1 MELKKKTFVLIIV
14 FLGILFLAF
23 TWKLVYKHMYINS
36 YKDIVLEEESHWY
49 VDDLNVEVPYWV
61 AVYDMEETEKKEKKY
76 GILLPNIDFNDEM
89 FVVSYGAKLTKLDY
103 STMDLTYMER
113 GEYIGFPEFSVKE
126 KNVIYLYRAKK
137 VPLVDK
143 EKLGYPPEY
152 RGKYRE

>member
-14 FLGILFLAF
+14 FVGILFLAF

-89 FVVSYGAKLTKLDY
+89 FVKPTLSRKKCVCLQNLNKIICVLYNKSQSDIYRQSVQKEFK
-103 STMDLTYMER
+103 R
-113 GEYIGFPEFSVKE
+113 FFIFGF
-126 KNVIYLYRAKK
+126 
-137 VPLVDK
+137 
-143 EKLGYPPEY
+143 
-152 RGKYRE
+152 